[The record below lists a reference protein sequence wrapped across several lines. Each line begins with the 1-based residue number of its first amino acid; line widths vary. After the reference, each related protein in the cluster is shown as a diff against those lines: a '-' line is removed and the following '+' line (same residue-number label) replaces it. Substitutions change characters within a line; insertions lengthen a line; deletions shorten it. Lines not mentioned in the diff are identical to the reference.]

1 MDKASLHTFV
11 FRLAFSSGIKIW
23 LFETPIVSVSLRLE
37 TFDVATRVSGS
48 KRASSKCG
56 SWYTERV
63 ILQFMCVGSWVGVI
77 YLRHKVLM
85 SPIKG
90 ETALHCCD
98 PASPVLVKLE
108 SRNVFYVVSAL
119 QSIVCLL
126 TKSVLEL
133 FSFIL
138 TAYLRGGSRIIL
150 RRGAPLR
157 SGVTGRRGSFP
168 VPSR

>member
-1 MDKASLHTFV
+1 M
-11 FRLAFSSGIKIW
+11 
-23 LFETPIVSVSLRLE
+23 SVSLRLE
-37 TFDVATRVSGS
+37 TRDVATRASVQVQSIEVDMLNGS
-48 KRASSKCG
+48 FCNLYALALGLALYIFATKC
-56 SWYTERV
+56 S
-63 ILQFMCVGSWVGVI
+63 
-77 YLRHKVLM
+77 

-98 PASPVLVKLE
+98 PASPVLVMLE
-108 SRNVFYVVSAL
+108 SRNVFYVVSAF
-119 QSIVCLL
+119 QSIVCLS

-157 SGVTGRRGSFP
+157 NGVTGWGGSP
-168 VPSR
+168 PAPSP